1 MVDTML
7 NNATD
12 PELVHLY
19 RQRVVVPRRAALQ
32 HVLERA
38 HTEGLLDSDAD
49 IELAVTML
57 TGNWYAR
64 ALAGED
70 PPRRWAER
78 TAAFIWRG
86 LGGRNP

>member
-1 MVDTML
+1 ML

-78 TAAFIWRG
+78 TAAFIWRC